1 MIRQIRLYLAAFHHR
16 RGQGMSISWDISKT
30 KKEKGETTTNTQM
43 SGSLGTFR
51 YNKLTN
57 NFFID
62 IK

>member
-1 MIRQIRLYLAAFHHR
+1 MAAFHHR

-30 KKEKGETTTNTQM
+30 KKGETTTNTQM

-51 YNKLTN
+51 YNKLPKN
-57 NFFID
+57 LSID